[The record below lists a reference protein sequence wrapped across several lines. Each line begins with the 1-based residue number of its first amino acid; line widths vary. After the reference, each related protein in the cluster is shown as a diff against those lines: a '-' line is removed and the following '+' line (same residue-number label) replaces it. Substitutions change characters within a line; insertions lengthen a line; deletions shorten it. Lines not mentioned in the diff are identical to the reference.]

1 MTAPMEILPGVYP
14 DLSNEAYHS
23 GPGLSKSGLDLL
35 AKSPYLFRYRP
46 KPEPSKALLIGS
58 AFHASTLEPHTYA
71 NLFAVA
77 PEINARTNAGKAELE
92 TFRQAN
98 AGKSILTAEDA
109 EKVAAMAQA
118 ARCHPVAA
126 QLLAAG
132 VAETSIYHRDEPTG
146 ELLKV
151 RPDWIVDDLIVDL
164 KSTEDA
170 SAIGFS
176 KSCANYRYHVQAAYY
191 LDIANAVMDRRF
203 TAFIFIAVEKSPPY
217 QVAVYHADYEMIMAG
232 RMEYRRLVDLY
243 HECRVSDRW
252 PGLNDGRIEAI
263 SLPRWATRNNDN

>member
-1 MTAPMEILPGVYP
+1 MAIEITPGIYP
-14 DLSNEAYHS
+14 DMSNEDYHS
-23 GPGLSKSGLDLL
+23 GPGLSKSGMDLL

-46 KPEPSKALLIGS
+46 KPEPSNALLIGS
-58 AFHASTLEPHTYA
+58 AFHAATLEPHTYA
-71 NLFAVA
+71 DWFAVA

-92 TFRQAN
+92 AFRQAN
-98 AGKSILTAEDA
+98 AGKSILAAEDA
-109 EKVAAMAQA
+109 KKVAAMAQA

-126 QLLAAG
+126 QLLAGG
-132 VAETSIYHRDEPTG
+132 VAETSIFHSDEATG

-151 RPDWIVDDLIVDL
+151 RPDWMVDDLLVDL

-170 SAIGFS
+170 SAGGFS
-176 KSCANYRYHVQAAYY
+176 RSCANYRYHVQAAYY
-191 LDIANAVMDRRF
+191 LDVANAVMDRRF

-217 QVAVYHADYEMIMAG
+217 QVAVYHADYEMIIAG

-243 HECRVSDRW
+243 HECRIADRW

-263 SLPRWATRNNDN
+263 SLPRWATKNNEN